1 MQSTESLGSGAPC
14 APGSGPAEFA
24 SQTSGFGFRSLVCTS
39 MVWVFFDAWAFAS
52 CSLDGTRIDGKSE
65 ANGAWLSTWRLW
77 CAWLMD

>member
-1 MQSTESLGSGAPC
+1 
-14 APGSGPAEFA
+14 
-24 SQTSGFGFRSLVCTS
+24 